1 MLASDPAGILEQI
14 FGRAGIHLTQ
24 ESTQDDHAL
33 RVGPR
38 SFGVFT
44 ELSDH
49 QSDGCPA

>member
-33 RVGPR
+33 RA
-38 SFGVFT
+38 
-44 ELSDH
+44 
-49 QSDGCPA
+49 CPATFSLLPR